1 MSSSVTKR
9 QPPLIYA
16 GLSRLSPQPSIIVLG
31 LHTMSPAGGSPLHHR
46 MVGGR
51 IVVLV
56 TPPASIPFL
65 ERPSL
70 ESLLICAGLSPA
82 ALFSS

>member
-1 MSSSVTKR
+1 
-9 QPPLIYA
+9 
-16 GLSRLSPQPSIIVLG
+16 
-31 LHTMSPAGGSPLHHR
+31 MSPAGGSPLHHR
-46 MVGGR
+46 MVEGR

-70 ESLLICAGLSPA
+70 EKSFDLCRAFTGCAFA
-82 ALFSS
+82 QEETT

>member
-1 MSSSVTKR
+1 VVY
-9 QPPLIYA
+9 LYA
-16 GLSRLSPQPSIIVLG
+16 GLSRLSALFFHVSGSG
-31 LHTMSPAGGSPLHHR
+31 LPVHLR
-46 MVGGR
+46 MVEGR

-82 ALFSS
+82 AL